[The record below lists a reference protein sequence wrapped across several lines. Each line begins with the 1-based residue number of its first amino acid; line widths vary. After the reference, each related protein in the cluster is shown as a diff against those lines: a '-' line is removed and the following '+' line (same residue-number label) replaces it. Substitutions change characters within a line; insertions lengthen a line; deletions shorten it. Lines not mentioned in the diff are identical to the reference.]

1 MFDKVEASVNVMAR
15 AAALS
20 SQYLVEAMLSVDTEE
35 MPDLQKDLDRLNGEG
50 VWSARIIEI
59 MRRARLIS
67 DADQMLQ
74 RMEAA

>member
-1 MFDKVEASVNVMAR
+1 MVENGVNVMAR

-20 SQYLVEAMLSVDTEE
+20 SQYLVEAMLSVENHELD
-35 MPDLQKDLDRLNGEG
+35 DLRRDLEQLDGQG
-50 VWSARIIEI
+50 VWSTRIIEI

-67 DADQMLQ
+67 DADQMLK

>member
-1 MFDKVEASVNVMAR
+1 MFDMVENGVNVMAR

-20 SQYLVEAMLSVDTEE
+20 SQYLVEAMLSVENHELD
-35 MPDLQKDLDRLNGEG
+35 DLRRDLEQLDGQG
-50 VWSARIIEI
+50 VWSTRIIEI

-67 DADQMLQ
+67 DADQMLK